1 MLDQKLD
8 CKLRWGTPTGDGN
21 EAGANFVAFSVD
33 SSAVLPGP
41 WKLVVSGNERELK
54 SQPTSLCYR

>member
-8 CKLRWGTPTGDGN
+8 CKPCWGTTAGDGN

-33 SSAVLPGP
+33 SSVVLPGP
-41 WKLVVSGNERELK
+41 WKLVVRGNERELK
-54 SQPTSLCYR
+54 SQSISLCYR

>member
-8 CKLRWGTPTGDGN
+8 CKPRWGTTAGDGN

-41 WKLVVSGNERELK
+41 WKLVVLGNERELK
-54 SQPTSLCYR
+54 S